1 MVDISVS
8 GLKKEYEVGG
18 KVLDDLSFQIDSG
31 ERVGILGKNG
41 AGKTTLF
48 RILTGEIE
56 ADAGEVV
63 LAPGRRLGLISQI
76 PIYPPAFTV
85 EDVLQTAF
93 SELRATEEE
102 MQLLAARMEEDENAA
117 HLRRYDALMSA
128 YEAGGGY
135 ETKTRLAKVANGLG
149 ISEDMRGKL
158 FSRLSGGEKT
168 RINLARLLLVDTDI
182 LLLDEPTNHLD
193 LNATAWLEE
202 YLDKYKGSILAI
214 SHDRYFLDRVISRS
228 IELRDGKAE
237 FFQGNYS
244 FYAME
249 KERRYLE
256 QLRQYEKEQAKLTQL
271 QTAADKLHLWAF
283 MGNDKL
289 HKRAFS
295 MEKRMD
301 KLQKTDRPKSER
313 KMLVKF
319 GEKVFCGDDFFRVEK
334 LGKVYGEQTLFTDLA
349 LTIEAGD
356 RIALLGDNGTGKSTF
371 LKIITEELRPDTGR
385 LHKGPT
391 VSMAYLP
398 QQIHFGHP
406 ERNLVDTMLYDAN
419 CTTQQARDRL
429 AGFHFRGEDAFK
441 SVSRLSGGEQS
452 RLRLC
457 MLMDSK
463 INFLILDEP
472 TNHLDLSSREWIEEA
487 VEDFEGTLLF
497 VSHDRYFIDRFANR
511 IWTLENGE
519 IRDFSGDY
527 QSYTAMQER
536 MKTIPP
542 SARETR
548 AKETKPKSQKM
559 SGGTKQLKKDLGS
572 AEKRLQ
578 KLEET
583 LAALAQEKG
592 ENAHD
597 YQALEDIMARE
608 ETAMQDYEALFT
620 EWEVLSERLE
630 QAEGINA

>member
-48 RILTGEIE
+48 RILTGETE

-76 PIYPPAFTV
+76 PVYPPAYTV

-93 SELRATEEE
+93 SDLQGTERE
-102 MQLLAARMEEDENAA
+102 MQALAARMEQGEDATQ
-117 HLRRYDALMSA
+117 LRRYDALITV

-149 ISEDMRGKL
+149 ISEEMRQKL

-193 LNATAWLEE
+193 LNATQWLEE
-202 YLDKYKGSILAI
+202 YLEKYKGTILAI
-214 SHDRYFLDRVISRS
+214 SHDRFFLDRVISRS

-244 FYAME
+244 FYAVE

-295 MEKRMD
+295 MEKRME

-313 KMLVKF
+313 KLSVKF
-319 GEKVFCGDDFFRVEK
+319 GEKEFCGDDFFSVEK
-334 LGKVYGEQTLFTDLA
+334 LGKAFGEQTLFTDLA

-356 RIALLGDNGTGKSTF
+356 RIALLGDNGAGKSTF

-385 LHKGPT
+385 LRKGPT

-398 QQIHFGHP
+398 QQIHFSHP

-429 AGFHFRGEDAFK
+429 AGFHFQGEDVFK

-463 INFLILDEP
+463 MNFLLLDEP

-511 IWTLENGE
+511 IWTLENGK
-519 IRDFSGDY
+519 ILDFSGDF

-536 MKTIPP
+536 MKTNTAPTC
-542 SARETR
+542 ATR
-548 AKETKPKSQKM
+548 QKETKSKPQKIN
-559 SGGTKQLKKDLGS
+559 GGTKLLKKDLAS
-572 AEKRLQ
+572 LEKKLQ
-578 KLEET
+578 KQEEV
-583 LAALAQEKG
+583 LAALGQEKE

-597 YQALEDIMARE
+597 YQVLENIMAQE
-608 ETAMQDYEALFT
+608 ATAMQDYEALYAA
-620 EWEVLSERLE
+620 WESLSERLE
-630 QAEGINA
+630 QAEGNDA